1 MLLLGIVVLVLN
13 YCWET
18 LLYEQNSS
26 IRYGEDTQCY

>member
-18 LLYEQNSS
+18 LLYE
-26 IRYGEDTQCY
+26 